1 MAMKRIG
8 PLFIILFIV
17 GIFQAFVV
25 IRQNNNTPVVHII
38 TPFAKDAFK
47 WDAQTAYSI
56 SVEDKE
62 DGLSKYEEI
71 TESEVFLKIKFLP
84 DSQHR
89 VAYEKEQI
97 EENSVFTSLKKN
109 ACFNCHGIHS
119 KIAAPTYESI
129 ALKYQKTPDVF
140 KKLGSKIIQGSKGV
154 WGDSQMMP
162 SHPDLSA
169 NESTE
174 MAKWIIKHGPD
185 MDFDIRVGL
194 KGMFKTRKASH
205 AETQGQY
212 SLIASYLDHGINGK
226 DFKEGKHVVV
236 LNSAS
241 K

>member
-1 MAMKRIG
+1 MKRIR
-8 PLFIILFIV
+8 PLVLILFIV

-25 IRQNNNTPVVHII
+25 IQQNNSIPIVHIV
-38 TPFAKDAFK
+38 TPFAKDGFK
-47 WDAQTAYSI
+47 WDTQTAYSI
-56 SVEDKE
+56 SIEDKE

-71 TESEVFLKIKFLP
+71 TESDVFLKIKFLP

-97 EENSVFTSLKKN
+97 EENSVLISLKKS

-162 SHPDLSA
+162 SHPELSA
-169 NESTE
+169 NESVE

-194 KGMFKTRKASH
+194 KGMFKTRKASND
-205 AETQGQY
+205 ETHGQY

-226 DFKEGKHVVV
+226 DNKEGIHVVL
-236 LNSAS
+236 LNSVS

>member
-1 MAMKRIG
+1 MKRIG
-8 PLFIILFIV
+8 VLFFILFVV

-25 IRQNNNTPVVHII
+25 IQQNNNTPIVRIVA
-38 TPFAKDAFK
+38 PFGKDGFK

-89 VAYEKEQI
+89 VAYEREQI

-109 ACFNCHGIHS
+109 ACFNCHGIHT

-129 ALKYQKTPDVF
+129 ALKYKKTPDVF

-162 SHPDLSA
+162 SHPELSVT
-169 NESTE
+169 ESIE
-174 MAKWIIKHGPD
+174 MVKWILTHGPD
-185 MDFDIRVGL
+185 MDFDIKLGL
-194 KGMFKTRKASH
+194 KGIFKTRKESNDTPYGH
-205 AETQGQY
+205 Y
-212 SLIASYLDHGINGK
+212 SLIASYMDHGINGK
-226 DFKEGKHVVV
+226 DIKEGIHVVV